1 MALYRCLLRDLA
13 GFPLEGSS
21 MISNAD
27 AGARQYALGL
37 LRRRPHVQ
45 WVDVWRDAD
54 FVFRM
59 SRFHLSAD

>member
-13 GFPLEGSS
+13 GVPLEATST
-21 MISNAD
+21 ISNAD
-27 AGARQYALGL
+27 AGARQYALRL
-37 LRRRPHVQ
+37 LRKLHYVQ
-45 WVDVWRDAD
+45 YVDVWRDSD